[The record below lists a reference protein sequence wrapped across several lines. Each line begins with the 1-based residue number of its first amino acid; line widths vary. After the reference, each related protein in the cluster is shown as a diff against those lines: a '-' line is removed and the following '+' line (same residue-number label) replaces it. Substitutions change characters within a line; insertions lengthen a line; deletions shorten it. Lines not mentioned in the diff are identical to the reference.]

1 MKLINALATL
11 LFLAVVCL
19 LVVPTATADVWNNK
33 TVITFS
39 GPVEVPGSGAQI
51 LPAGTY
57 VFKLVDNQSNRH
69 IVQIFDKDETHVF
82 TTILAIS
89 NLRLKTTN
97 KTVIT
102 FAERPAGQP
111 EALKAWFFPGQEYGA
126 EFVYAKSRALEL
138 AKETNEP
145 VLSTPVELDTAPVEA
160 LKTAPVID
168 LAPTGESVEPAP
180 VAAEPAA
187 AEPAAAEPVT
197 MAAAE
202 PAAAPAAELPKT
214 ASSLPLLA
222 LIGLLTLSAGLALSV
237 FSKRSA

>member
-1 MKLINALATL
+1 MKLIKALATL
-11 LFLAVVCL
+11 LCLAVLCL
-19 LVVPTATADVWNNK
+19 LVVPAATADNWNNK

-126 EFVYAKSRALEL
+126 EFVYDKSRALEL

-145 VLSTPVELDTAPVEA
+145 VLSTAVALDTEPVEA

-168 LAPTGESVEPAP
+168 LAPTGEAVEPAP
-180 VAAEPAA
+180 VAAKPAA
-187 AEPAAAEPVT
+187 TEPVT

-202 PAAAPAAELPKT
+202 PAVAPAAELPKT
-214 ASSLPLLA
+214 ASSLPLIA

>member
-1 MKLINALATL
+1 MKLIKALATL
-11 LFLAVVCL
+11 LCLAVLCL
-19 LVVPTATADVWNNK
+19 LVVPAATADNWNNK

-145 VLSTPVELDTAPVEA
+145 VLSTPVALDTEPVEA

-168 LAPTGESVEPAP
+168 LAPTGEAAEAAP

-187 AEPAAAEPVT
+187 TEPVT

-202 PAAAPAAELPKT
+202 PAPAPAAELPKT
-214 ASSLPLLA
+214 GSSLPLIA

>member
-1 MKLINALATL
+1 MKLIKALTTL
-11 LFLAVVCL
+11 LCLAVLCL
-19 LVVPTATADVWNNK
+19 LVVPAATADDWNNK
-33 TVITFS
+33 TVVTFS

-138 AKETNEP
+138 AKQNNEP
-145 VLSTPVELDTAPVEA
+145 VLSTQVESDAPMEA

-168 LAPTGESVEPAP
+168 LAPTGEPVEPAP

-187 AEPAAAEPVT
+187 TEPVT

-202 PAAAPAAELPKT
+202 PATAPAAELPKT
-214 ASSLPLLA
+214 ASSLPLIA

>member
-1 MKLINALATL
+1 MKLIKALATML
-11 LFLAVVCL
+11 CLAVLCL
-19 LVVPTATADVWNNK
+19 LVVPAATADDWNNK

-69 IVQIFDKDETHVF
+69 IVQIFDKDESHVF

-138 AKETNEP
+138 AKENNEP
-145 VLSTPVELDTAPVEA
+145 VPSTQVESDAPMES
-160 LKTAPVID
+160 LKTAPVVD
-168 LAPTGESVEPAP
+168 LAPTGEPVEPAP
-180 VAAEPAA
+180 VAA
-187 AEPAAAEPVT
+187 AEPAATEPVT

-214 ASSLPLLA
+214 ASSLPLIA